1 MHLILTHS
9 QIIKAIHCLQIRM
22 KQTIINKN
30 GQNRVI
36 VTTKQ
41 AIKKLTIQHLGSQLA
56 HKAQEQTQ

>member
-1 MHLILTHS
+1 MHLILIHYQITKATHCS
-9 QIIKAIHCLQIRM
+9 QIRM

-41 AIKKLTIQHLGSQLA
+41 AIKKLITQHLG
-56 HKAQEQTQ
+56 